1 MTSEADYSGLD
12 RLTHRVA
19 FLSRMVQLTAAD
31 VERGMY
37 ASRFRNVPVERPI
50 FITSLPRA
58 GTTLLLEILAR
69 HPDLATYTYRDMP
82 FVMAPILWHQLS
94 RGFRKGVELKE
105 RAHGDG
111 MEVGYDSPE
120 AFEEVLWK
128 AFWPERFKG
137 ETIPLWG
144 AHEGSAE
151 FREHF
156 VAQMQKI
163 IALRSAGGPG
173 QGRYVSKN
181 NANIGR
187 VPFLKKLF
195 PDGLVAVPLR
205 NPVDQ
210 AASMRRQHRRFKE
223 VHRRERFSKR
233 YMQDIGHFEFGELHR
248 PLAFEGV
255 DEIRDRFDPD
265 SLDYWIGYWILAF
278 TALLARRDEVLLVS
292 YVNLC
297 RGGAEAVRRLIEAL
311 GLSDDGFVD
320 LSAES
325 LRAPMGY
332 ELDLRELD
340 AEQLERAMTVHAH
353 LATSSVV

>member
-1 MTSEADYSGLD
+1 MTSEGDYSRLD
-12 RLTHRVA
+12 RLTHRMA

-37 ASRFRNVPVERPI
+37 AARFREVPVEGPI
-50 FITSLPRA
+50 LVTSLPRA

-82 FVMAPILWHQLS
+82 FVMAPVLWDRLS
-94 RGFRKGVELKE
+94 RGFRKRAEPKE

-128 AFWPERFKG
+128 ACWPERFKG
-137 ETIPLWG
+137 ATIPLWTG
-144 AHEGSAE
+144 GEQAAE
-151 FREHF
+151 FRAIF
-156 VAQMQKI
+156 RSQMQKI
-163 IALRSAGGPG
+163 IALRSSGAGDK
-173 QGRYVSKN
+173 GRYLSKN

-187 VPFLKKLF
+187 IPFLKKLF
-195 PDGLVAVPLR
+195 PDGLVVVPLR

-210 AASMRRQHRRFKE
+210 AASMKRQHQRFGE
-223 VHRRERFSKR
+223 IHRRERFSKR
-233 YMQDIGHFEFGELHR
+233 YMKDIGHFEFGELHR
-248 PLAFEGV
+248 PLAFEGL
-255 DEIRDRFDPD
+255 DRIRERFDPD
-265 SLDYWIGYWILAF
+265 SLDYWIGYWIVAF
-278 TALLARRDEVLLVS
+278 TAVLAHGDEVLLVS
-292 YVNLC
+292 YENLC
-297 RGGAEAVRRLIEAL
+297 RRGTEGMRRLTDVL

-325 LRAPMGY
+325 LRAAMGY

-340 AEQLERAMTVHAH
+340 AEQLEQAMALHAK
-353 LATSSVV
+353 LTASSVV